1 MSPDRDAGDYE
12 APVKACYSSWSRTYY
27 DEYYGAGASYP
38 PVHRDLLLSLLRKA
52 KVKTLL
58 DAGCGPA
65 SFLRHVDTRRI
76 KVYGF
81 DLTPEMVDEARRVLA
96 AKKVPGDRIW
106 QGSVLSPRAFSVPG
120 KEGPKAFEAITCAG
134 VFPHIPLD
142 ADTTVIRNLR
152 GALSKNGL
160 VIVEARNLL
169 FSLFTLNRPS
179 FEFFRNE
186 LIRYPDLQK
195 RAGPVSNALSE
206 AVEELQDRF
215 RMDLPPVRGGKAG
228 APGYDEV
235 LSRAH
240 NPLVLR
246 AQFEKMGF
254 KDIRLFFY
262 HFHALPPMSQRFAP
276 DLFRTE
282 SIAME
287 DPSDWRGHFMA
298 SAFLLSARRA

>member
-1 MSPDRDAGDYE
+1 MSPVRDYE

-27 DEYYGAGASYP
+27 DEYYGPGAPYP

-52 KVKTLL
+52 RIKTLL

-65 SFLRHVDTRRI
+65 SFLRHMDTRRL

-96 AKKVPGDRIW
+96 PKGVPPDRIW
-106 QGSVLSPRAFSVPG
+106 QGSVLSPRAFKAPG
-120 KEGPKAFEAITCAG
+120 GKAPKLFDAITCAG
-134 VFPHIPLD
+134 VFPHIPPE

-152 GALSKNGL
+152 QGVKKNGL

-169 FSLFTLNRPS
+169 FSLFTLNRYS
-179 FEFFRNE
+179 FEFFTDE
-186 LIRYPDLQK
+186 LIRAADLQK
-195 RAGPVSNALSE
+195 KAGNAPAALSDALE
-206 AVEELQDRF
+206 DVRTRF
-215 RMDLPPVRGGKAG
+215 RMDLPPVREGKAS

-235 LSRAH
+235 LSRMH
-240 NPLVLR
+240 NPFVIR
-246 AQFEKMGF
+246 EQFERLGF
-254 KDIRLFFY
+254 KDVRLFFY
-262 HFHALPPMSQRFAP
+262 HFHALPPMCQRHLP
-276 DLFRTE
+276 ELFRAE

-287 DPSDWRGHFMA
+287 NPEDWRGHFMA